1 MYACMYVCNNISPFY
16 ECFIQLVRSSSLK
29 DWMSKL
35 HRMLSEVY
43 QPGEKSYMWLVWYL
57 PKSRVLSVKSWFW
70 ISLTKVW
77 PHSWVVLNISFVF
90 CCDFQFTLLTEFCRS
105 TLGKFDGGLNMA
117 FPWQPNLQ
125 GTAEWYCNLFFFLSQ
140 SPPRTVSST
149 HSPSHPLHTP
159 QRATFTVSS
168 PQSAFPVSP
177 TSPLIQASPLFPH
190 CHLHH
195 LQNPLQLRS
204 Q

>member
-1 MYACMYVCNNISPFY
+1 MFY
-16 ECFIQLVRSSSLK
+16 SVSQEQFIEGLNVKIAQNVVRGLSAWRKILCDSSDICPSHAYYRSKVDFELVWPKSDLILGSSSI
-29 DWMSKL
+29 
-35 HRMLSEVY
+35 
-43 QPGEKSYMWLVWYL
+43 
-57 PKSRVLSVKSWFW
+57 SRSFFVVIFS
-70 ISLTKVW
+70 SL
-77 PHSWVVLNISFVF
+77 
-90 CCDFQFTLLTEFCRS
+90 LLTEFCRS
-105 TLGKFDGGLNMA
+105 TLGQFDGGLNMA

-177 TSPLIQASPLFPH
+177 PSPLIRASPLFPH